1 MTRRN
6 NTRDARIIR
15 ALQPSLTIESRP
27 FLQRARELGV
37 TEGTLLRT
45 IRSLLADGIIR
56 RYGAVV
62 RHRFVGYT
70 SNVLVAWRVPNE
82 KIEEFQ
88 AMILVIDEVSHGYER
103 TRYPEWDY
111 NVYTMIHG
119 HSKNE
124 CIAAVE
130 RIANALDL
138 SEYVLLFT
146 KMELTKR
153 KLDVA
158 ALLAID

>member
-1 MTRRN
+1 M
-6 NTRDARIIR
+6 R

-27 FLQRARELGV
+27 FLQRAQEFGM

-45 IRSLLADGIIR
+45 IHSLLADGIIR

-62 RHRFVGYT
+62 RHRSIGYT
-70 SNVLVAWRVPNE
+70 SNVLVAWSVPNE
-82 KIEEFQ
+82 RIEEFK
-88 AMILVIDEVSHGYER
+88 AMIDVIDEVSHAYER
-103 TRYPEWDY
+103 TRYPEWNY

-124 CIAAVE
+124 CIATVE
-130 RIANALDL
+130 RIANALKL

-146 KMELTKR
+146 KRELKKR

-158 ALLAID
+158 ALLALD